1 MMSLMIMRMV
11 MRTMMIILTP
21 TKILPQTNLPFP
33 PLFNVMMSLMIMR
46 MDGDEDDND
55 LTPPFKFFLLRQV
68 SLSPHFPISK
78 LNRYFALPLATTM
91 VTKDQLNTTIRFW
104 LSP

>member
-1 MMSLMIMRMV
+1 MIMRMV